1 MQGCSHNHRP
11 TTWASQIVNHA
22 VIPVSIAYALYG
34 TFCCIPVHVE
44 SLQYPYIS
52 SIPRA
57 LARLAEK
64 MKLILDSGMKCVYA
78 IGEKL
83 PEREKG
89 LESTMA
95 VTRLWFRRVNV

>member
-1 MQGCSHNHRP
+1 
-11 TTWASQIVNHA
+11 
-22 VIPVSIAYALYG
+22 
-34 TFCCIPVHVE
+34 
-44 SLQYPYIS
+44 
-52 SIPRA
+52 
-57 LARLAEK
+57 

-95 VTRLWFRRVNV
+95 VPGIRLRKVF